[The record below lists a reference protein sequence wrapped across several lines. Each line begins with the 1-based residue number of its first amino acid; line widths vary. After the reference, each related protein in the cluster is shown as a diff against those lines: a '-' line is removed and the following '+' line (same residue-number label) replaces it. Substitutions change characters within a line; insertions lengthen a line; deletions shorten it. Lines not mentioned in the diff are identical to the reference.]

1 MRMICRSEKTARLPL
16 AGLRREGSRQQ
27 SGRNAM
33 AYDAQF
39 ETLTLETRG
48 QVAILTMN
56 RPDRLNAI
64 NTDVMREMH
73 AATTA
78 VREDDEVRALVLTG
92 AGRGFCAGADLL
104 GAGPTATGRPPEQ
117 VTQNAKLDEEGW
129 VGRWATMWAE
139 LDKPVIG
146 AINGVAAG
154 AGMSTALACDV
165 RIGCEN
171 SRFKAVFIERSLSPD
186 SGLSYFLPRVV
197 GYAAAAG
204 IIFTSRAVGADEALR
219 LGLLNRM
226 VPAAELLDAAV
237 AYAEE
242 MTQWPPLALRMSKR
256 VLQHSIDAGLQA
268 ALSYESVGLNFAR
281 KAKNDVQEQRLAFIE
296 KRKGVFTGT

>member
-1 MRMICRSEKTARLPL
+1 
-16 AGLRREGSRQQ
+16 
-27 SGRNAM
+27 M
-33 AYDAQF
+33 AFDAPY
-39 ETLTLETRG
+39 ETLTLEKRG

-56 RPDRLNAI
+56 RPERLNAI
-64 NTDVMREMH
+64 NQDVMREMA

-78 VREDDEVRALVLTG
+78 VRADDEVRALVLTG

-104 GAGPTATGRPPEQ
+104 GGGPTGTGRPPEQ
-117 VTQNAKLDEEGW
+117 VTQNAKLDEMGW

-165 RIGCEN
+165 RIGCEH

-197 GYAAAAG
+197 GYAAAAD

-226 VPAAELLDAAV
+226 VAADELLDAAV

-242 MTQWPPLALRMSKR
+242 MAQWPPLALRMSKK

-268 ALSYESVGLNFAR
+268 ALSYETFGLSFAR
-281 KAKNDVQEQRLAFIE
+281 KAKNDVAEQRLAFVE